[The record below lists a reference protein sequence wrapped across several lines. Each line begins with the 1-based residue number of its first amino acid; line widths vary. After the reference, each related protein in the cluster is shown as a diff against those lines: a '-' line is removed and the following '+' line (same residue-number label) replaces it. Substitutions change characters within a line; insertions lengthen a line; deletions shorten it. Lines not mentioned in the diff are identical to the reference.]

1 MTTEDLRCTHF
12 CYLFSVVDV
21 DLGRTHGACYA
32 KNQHMTGLKTTS
44 LQSIWQSAGSFKGK
58 VRGSNV
64 HEEFFLT
71 PRLGE
76 IVYDIFLIVV
86 MNILHLIY

>member
-1 MTTEDLRCTHF
+1 M
-12 CYLFSVVDV
+12 
-21 DLGRTHGACYA
+21 
-32 KNQHMTGLKTTS
+32 
-44 LQSIWQSAGSFKGK
+44 GSFKGK

-86 MNILHLIY
+86 MNILHLIYWLIQSDWHTMYVGKGAGPVLVDLAEIFAFVMVVFLPLL